1 MSYDTCERCLST
13 GQLGLLNRVLDYAR
27 DRHVSVFA
35 AAGDDG
41 PNSGQPGQMVGVTE
55 PTSSPLVTGVG
66 GTTFSV
72 RRDGGY
78 GSESA
83 WDEDHGPHP
92 SSGAALS
99 ATGGGFSA
107 RYARPG
113 YQNGLSCTVV
123 RPGQRARAGP
133 MFQAGHAVSVTV
145 ARSRDVSGACR
156 RRHGAGYPRR
166 GPRASLHRSRKH
178 APFPHEP
185 RAPSTVQRSS

>member
-1 MSYDTCERCLST
+1 MEDAEIVHAIAPGAKITVMLAGLSAFLPQISASLLSAAAERGNIVSLSYNTCERCLSA
-13 GQLGLLNRVLDYAR
+13 GQLGSLNRVLDYAR

-66 GTTFSV
+66 GTTLSV

-83 WDEDHGPHP
+83 WDEDHGPQP

-99 ATGGGFSA
+99 
-107 RYARPG
+107 
-113 YQNGLSCTVV
+113 
-123 RPGQRARAGP
+123 
-133 MFQAGHAVSVTV
+133 
-145 ARSRDVSGACR
+145 
-156 RRHGAGYPRR
+156 
-166 GPRASLHRSRKH
+166 
-178 APFPHEP
+178 
-185 RAPSTVQRSS
+185 SS

>member
-1 MSYDTCERCLST
+1 VGSA
-13 GQLGLLNRVLDYAR
+13 LGLVAVGAAIAIAIAIA
-27 DRHVSVFA
+27 VSVQ
-35 AAGDDG
+35 GG
-41 PNSGQPGQMVGVTE
+41 WRSGGAPRTATGTPGE

-92 SSGAALS
+92 SSGAALF

-113 YQNGLSCTVV
+113 YQNGLSVTGNYRGVPDV
-123 RPGQRARAGP
+123 AAVADPGIEAAK
-133 MFQAGHAVSVTV
+133 
-145 ARSRDVSGACR
+145 R
-156 RRHGAGYPRR
+156 R
-166 GPRASLHRSRKH
+166 
-178 APFPHEP
+178 
-185 RAPSTVQRSS
+185 